1 MPWRQ
6 LKLRLDSRDLEA
18 AEAVLWERGAQSVS
32 FVDAAAEPADMG
44 HPSNENLSNV
54 QRGHPLFELEPG
66 DTPLWDQLI
75 LTALFPLD
83 ARLENLS
90 RELLAAFPYSEPV
103 LEKLLDRQ
111 WERVWLEDFRP
122 MQFGESLWV
131 CPSDHTPPNSSAV
144 NVMLDPGLAF
154 GTGTHPT
161 TAMCLRRLGNISLVG
176 RSVIDYGCGSG
187 ILAIA
192 AALLGAWPVFAVDH
206 DSRALAASRE
216 NCRRNDLGETRVTT
230 ASPEQLPGLQV
241 DLLIANI
248 LAEPLLQLRESF
260 STLVKPGGTI
270 VLSGILEQQA
280 ERLRQAYD
288 RNFDFEHAISQEEW
302 ILLEGRKP
310 LFDTNSAL

>member
-1 MPWRQ
+1 MPWRK
-6 LKLRLDSRDLEA
+6 LKLRLDSQDLEA

-32 FVDAAAEPADMG
+32 FADAAG
-44 HPSNENLSNV
+44 GPSGM
-54 QRGHPLFELEPG
+54 GHPLFELEPG
-66 DTPLWDQLI
+66 DTPLWNRLI

-83 ARLENLS
+83 APMDSLC
-90 RELLAAFPYSEPV
+90 RELLAAFPDSEPV
-103 LEKLLDRQ
+103 LEKLVDRQ

-122 MQFGESLWV
+122 MQFGEGLWV

-161 TAMCLRRLGNISLVG
+161 TAMCLRRLGNISLEG
-176 RSVIDYGCGSG
+176 LTVIDYGCGSG

-206 DSRALAASRE
+206 DSRALAACRE

-241 DLLIANI
+241 DLLVANI

-260 STLVKPGGTI
+260 SALIKPGGTI

-288 RNFDFEHAISQEEW
+288 GNFDFEHAISEGEW
-302 ILLEGRKP
+302 IMLEGRRKS
-310 LFDTNSAL
+310 LFDTHSAL

>member
-6 LKLRLDSRDLEA
+6 LKLRLDSRDLET
-18 AEAVLWERGAQSVS
+18 AEALLWRRGAQSVS
-32 FVDAAAEPADMG
+32 LADAAAEPAGMG
-44 HPSNENLSNV
+44 HPSNV
-54 QRGHPLFELEPG
+54 KRGHPLFELEPG
-66 DTPLWDQLI
+66 DTPLWDQLV

-83 ARLENLS
+83 ARLRSLC
-90 RELLAAFPYSEPV
+90 RELLNAFPGSEPAI
-103 LEKLLDRQ
+103 EKLGDRQ
-111 WERVWLEDFRP
+111 WERIWLEDFRP
-122 MQFGESLWV
+122 MQFGEGLWV
-131 CPSDHTPPNSSAV
+131 CPSGHAPPDPSAA

-161 TAMCLRRLGNISLVG
+161 TAMCLRRLGDIPLEG

-206 DSRALAASRE
+206 DSRALAACRE

-241 DLLIANI
+241 DLLVANI
-248 LAEPLLQLRESF
+248 LAEPLLELRENF

-288 RNFDFEHAISQEEW
+288 RDFDFEQEFSEGEW
-302 ILLEGRKP
+302 ILLESRKP
-310 LFDTNSAL
+310 LFDTHSAL

>member
-18 AEAVLWERGAQSVS
+18 AEAALWERGAQSVS
-32 FVDAAAEPADMG
+32 FADAAREPSGMG
-44 HPSNENLSNV
+44 HPSNESK
-54 QRGHPLFELEPG
+54 GHPLFELEPG
-66 DTPLWDQLI
+66 HTPFWDQLL

-83 ARLENLS
+83 AQLESL
-90 RELLAAFPYSEPV
+90 RGDLLAAFPDSEPAIKK
-103 LEKLLDRQ
+103 LEDRQ

-131 CPSDHTPPNSSAV
+131 CPSGHTPPDPSAA
-144 NVMLDPGLAF
+144 NIMLDPGLAF

-161 TAMCLRRLGNISLVG
+161 TAMCLRRLASIAPEGL
-176 RSVIDYGCGSG
+176 SVIDFGCGSG

-192 AALLGAWPVFAVDH
+192 SALLGAWPVFAVDH
-206 DSRALAASRE
+206 DSRALAACRE
-216 NCRRNDLGETRVTT
+216 NCRRNDLGESRVTA

-241 DLLIANI
+241 DLLVANI

-270 VLSGILEQQA
+270 VLSGIIERQVEQ
-280 ERLRQAYD
+280 LRQAYD
-288 RNFDFEHAISQEEW
+288 RDFDFEHAISKEEW
-302 ILLEGRKP
+302 LLLEYRKP
-310 LFDTNSAL
+310 LFDTDSAL